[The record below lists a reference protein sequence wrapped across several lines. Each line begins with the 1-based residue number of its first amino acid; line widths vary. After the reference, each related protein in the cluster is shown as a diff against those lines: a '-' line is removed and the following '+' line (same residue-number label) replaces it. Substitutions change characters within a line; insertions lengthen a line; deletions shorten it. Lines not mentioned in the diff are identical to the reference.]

1 MGRMGKRLGGW
12 MDSEWIYD
20 IWMEEREKIRENVV
34 TKQGEGKAPGQKEC
48 GPHLT
53 AGHTL

>member
-1 MGRMGKRLGGW
+1 MGKRMGGW